1 MMISRLELATS
12 SKRVQYFRIT
22 ASEIIFNE
30 ISFWIFWNMLL
41 CMKTIS
47 QNSNELS
54 LRPFKKLLVTFKQTF
69 NIVGKQVDGSGGN
82 IITPDSWEPL
92 NEQRVLWVILR
103 AWRIAPGELVLE
115 VARKPSGTNPL
126 S

>member
-1 MMISRLELATS
+1 
-12 SKRVQYFRIT
+12 
-22 ASEIIFNE
+22 
-30 ISFWIFWNMLL
+30 MLL